1 MLIKH
6 AILVLALLP
15 IYIFCASTQDT
26 NPAKRPPAATTPTK
40 VAKHLSDVHRIFLAD
55 FTRSGHSELFRS
67 LLSEK
72 LTSKGFTIVESSGAA
87 DAMLIG
93 NLSIDEVQGRNQVK
107 ASVMLFAGPAN
118 ELWEGKV
125 SLRQSGSV
133 EQILDVA
140 AEGLAE
146 RFSVAWKRDAKKRGV
161 KVVDVAPAVN
171 H

>member
-1 MLIKH
+1 MKRTIFL
-6 AILVLALLP
+6 LALLA

-26 NPAKRPPAATTPTK
+26 TPAKKPPAATTPTK

-55 FTRSGHSELFRS
+55 FTRSEHSELFRS
-67 LLSEK
+67 LLAEK
-72 LTSKGFTIVESSGAA
+72 LTSKGFTVVKTAETA

-118 ELWEGKV
+118 ELWEGKL

-161 KVVDVAPAVN
+161 KVVDVATAVN

>member
-107 ASVMLFAGPAN
+107 ASV
-118 ELWEGKV
+118 
-125 SLRQSGSV
+125 
-133 EQILDVA
+133 A